1 MVFHRIS
8 TAARPPDYSP
18 PCRWTFSDVGPTW
31 PFFARTVVLAAAPWF
46 FTVSRPPRAHPTI
59 FHRVVRR
66 FPTSARLSRFQPVPS
81 FWLPRHGFFTVSRP
95 PRAHPTIVHRVVRR
109 FPTSFRL
116 SRFQPVPSFWLARHG
131 FSPYLERRAPT
142 RLYSTVSLDVFRRRP
157 DLAVFS
163 RYRRFGCRAMVFH
176 RISSAARPPDYIPP
190 CR

>member
-66 FPTSARLSRFQPVPS
+66 FPTSPRLSRFQPVPS
-81 FWLPRHGFFTVSRP
+81 FWLP
-95 PRAHPTIVHRVVRR
+95 
-109 FPTSFRL
+109 
-116 SRFQPVPSFWLARHG
+116 RHG

-157 DLAVFS
+157 DLAVFCP
-163 RYRRFGCRAMVFH
+163 YRRFGCRAMVFH
-176 RISSAARPPDYIPP
+176 RISSVARPPDYSPP